1 MAFLKWFYPGM
12 RVKRWFCFFAAG
24 VAAASFGL
32 ACGSE
37 SGVASVTGVRGEER
51 AEEGSP
57 CMGLK
62 AQPQP
67 RTQRGKE

>member
-1 MAFLKWFYPGM
+1 MPAYCGGGSLGETLRFRRKGRLND
-12 RVKRWFCFFAAG
+12 RAC
-24 VAAASFGL
+24 FGL